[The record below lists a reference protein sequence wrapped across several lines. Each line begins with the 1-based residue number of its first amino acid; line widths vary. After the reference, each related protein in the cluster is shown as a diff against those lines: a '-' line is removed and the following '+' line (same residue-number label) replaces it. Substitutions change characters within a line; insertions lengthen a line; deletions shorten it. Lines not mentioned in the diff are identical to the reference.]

1 MARAVRRRAADGGG
15 RVRSVFGW
23 PGGHAD
29 FRHFTGAIVGRR
41 LLAGAEVSLAPNL
54 DVADR
59 DLGLRLR
66 NRPADAPSW
75 AMAEHETEH

>member
-1 MARAVRRRAADGGG
+1 M
-15 RVRSVFGW
+15 RSVFGW

-41 LLAGAEVSLAPNL
+41 LLAQAEVSLALNL

-59 DLGLRLR
+59 DLGLS
-66 NRPADAPSW
+66 ADRSRVFKV
-75 AMAEHETEH
+75 ERCGGVRGLGG